1 MPFQEPITNKLLRY
15 AKRAYST
22 APEYLW
28 ARLPDAAI
36 LRRPDNRKW
45 YALVMKLERAR
56 MGLSGEGV
64 VDVLNIKC
72 DPDMGTMLRGMD
84 GFYPAYH
91 MNKTKWISVLLD
103 RTVKKDMILDL
114 LDASFALTAP
124 KKTRGKSGDNRSLTE
139 KNGKK

>member
-1 MPFQEPITNKLLRY
+1 MGEMDL
-15 AKRAYST
+15 T
-22 APEYLW
+22 AEILVYGKEKYHSEAEYLW
-28 ARLPDAAI
+28 ADTPDAAV
-36 LRRPDNRKW
+36 LRHNDNRKW
-45 YALVMKLERAR
+45 YALVMKVERAR
-56 MGLSGEGV
+56 MGIPGEGV

>member
-1 MPFQEPITNKLLRY
+1 
-15 AKRAYST
+15 
-22 APEYLW
+22 
-28 ARLPDAAI
+28 
-36 LRRPDNRKW
+36 
-45 YALVMKLERAR
+45 
-56 MGLSGEGV
+56 
-64 VDVLNIKC
+64 
-72 DPDMGTMLRGMD
+72 MLRGMD

-124 KKTRGKSGDNRSLTE
+124 KKMRGKSGDNRSLTE